1 MVYLLKPL
9 ASRWI
14 YCLLFAFF
22 TVASLQSG
30 TPSVTKLNDT
40 FHQDHRQ
47 TVKMVFN
54 PNFSMPSVK
63 DETELARAYLVLNAG
78 KFGLS
83 ESLENLSLERVQ
95 TSLSGRHYRFQ
106 QTLDGIAVK
115 GAEIVVSID
124 RNSGQIYRV
133 ANNTYPVKQHTK
145 APAITISSEDAYDI
159 AWGHLKVRGP
169 LNGEPQVEKFFLPEG
184 DDFRLVYRTLLPV
197 EAPFGSWE
205 HLIDAVSGKIIS
217 HRDERITR
225 KPITG
230 ELAAYDGLV
239 EHRATAFKTYAGQQA
254 LKNQHAK
261 PVSKASGTGMVFDPD
276 PRTTLNDA
284 SLTDT
289 SPATAF
295 EAAYFNR
302 DLNDIAFDDTNYSLV
317 GPWAQIV
324 DLEAPNTAPSTTT
337 DGNWTATRGDNAFND
352 AMTYYHVDVNQR
364 YIQSLG
370 FTGETGIQELSI
382 RIDTD
387 GFNGA
392 DNSSYSPALN
402 RLSFGHGC
410 VDDNEDVDVI
420 LHEYGHAIHHS
431 INDNWSGGD
440 TGAMGEG
447 FGDYW
452 AGSYSY
458 STPNGPVFN
467 PNWAFS
473 WDGHND
479 CWPGRIMNDMAATY
493 DHSSTYPAH
502 QVVNGVNGDQLW
514 STPLFQA
521 FLTLVNDHSVP
532 RSEVDQIIL
541 ESHFGLAG
549 GAKMRDLATATV
561 QAAARLFPEGPHSD
575 VFFNSFLNHNIV
587 EIARAQMTNS
597 SWEFTSDLGEN
608 GVPDPGEEPTFSI
621 SLQNGGTA
629 GATTISAVLSSNT
642 DGVEVLVSDAT
653 FTDIAI
659 GESATSANDFQISIG
674 NVVECGSLIDLT
686 LTISFDD
693 GSGRGIV
700 TTEVTHQFR
709 TGVPQGFTQ
718 NAQPNVAIP
727 DNTPAGITSTL
738 EVSGVTGVV
747 SEQFNIDMNIVHT
760 WRGDLILDLTSPE
773 GTTVRLHNRAG
784 SSADDIIGNYPGDL
798 ASAQPLSAFFG
809 EDPNGTWTLT
819 VSDNVGEDTG
829 TLNSWAINDISGYD
843 CLNPNCAATA
853 TASAERNATICAG
866 FPIQLNVN
874 FDGLGEDPA
883 IQWSN
888 PELLNDPSSATP
900 YAILYQTTTFVV
912 TLRGSGCQATAE
924 ITINATPGL
933 EGFLPYWQGAD
944 YYEPADMN
952 GDNENSVLDMVMFGN
967 TCNGSP
973 EL

>member
-47 TVKMVFN
+47 TAKVVFN
-54 PNFSMPSVK
+54 PNFSMPSVT
-63 DETELARAYLVLNAG
+63 DEAELARTYLVLNAA

-83 ESLENLSLERVQ
+83 ETLENLSLERVQ

-106 QTLDGIAVK
+106 QKLDGIVVK
-115 GAEIVVSID
+115 GAEIIVSID
-124 RNSGQIYRV
+124 RNSGQIYRI
-133 ANNTYPVKQHTK
+133 ANNTFPVKQHTK
-145 APAITISSEDAYDI
+145 APAITISQEDAYDI
-159 AWGHLKVRGP
+159 AWGHLKVHGP
-169 LNGEPQVEKFFLPEG
+169 LIGEPQVEKYFLPEG
-184 DDFRLVYRTLLPV
+184 EQFRLVYRTLLPV
-197 EAPFGSWE
+197 EAPFGYWE
-205 HLIDAVSGKIIS
+205 HVIDGVSGKIIS

-225 KPITG
+225 KPIDMTIKD
-230 ELAAYDGLV
+230 YDGLI
-239 EHRATAFKTYAGQQA
+239 EHRATAFKTYAAMQA
-254 LKNQHAK
+254 DKAK
-261 PVSKASGTGMVFDPD
+261 QSAPVNKAMGTGFVFDPD

-284 SLTDT
+284 TLTDT
-289 SPATAF
+289 SPAADF

-302 DLNDIAFDDTNYSLV
+302 ALADITFDETNYSLV

-324 DLEAPNTAPSTTT
+324 DLEAPNTAPSTTA
-337 DGNWTATRGDNAFND
+337 DGNWTARRGDNAFND
-352 AMTYYHVDVNQR
+352 AMTYYHVDINQR
-364 YIQSLG
+364 YIQALG
-370 FTGETGIQELSI
+370 FSGDNGIQELSI

-392 DNSSYSPALN
+392 DNSSFSPSLN

-420 LHEYGHAIHHS
+420 LHEYGHAIHYG
-431 INDNWSGGD
+431 INSSWGGGD
-440 TGAMGEG
+440 AGAIGEG

-458 STPNGPVFN
+458 STPNGPTFN

-479 CWPGRIMNDMAATY
+479 CWPGRIMNDMGATY
-493 DHSSTYPAH
+493 DHSATYPAH
-502 QVVNGVNGDQLW
+502 GTVDGVNADQLW

-532 RSEVDQIIL
+532 RTEVDTIVL
-541 ESHFGLAG
+541 ESHFGLANG
-549 GAKMRDLATATV
+549 PKMRDLATATV
-561 QAAARLFPEGPHSD
+561 QAATRLYPDGPHAD
-575 VFFNSFLNHNIV
+575 VFFNSFLNHGIL
-587 EIARAQMTNS
+587 EIARAQMTS
-597 SWEFTSDLGEN
+597 STWSITSDNGEN

-621 SLQNGGTA
+621 TIENGGTA
-629 GATTISAVLSSNT
+629 GASTVSAVLTSNT

-653 FTDIAI
+653 FADMAI
-659 GESATSANDFQISIG
+659 GETATSASDFQISIG
-674 NVVECGSLIDLT
+674 DLVECGSLIDLT
-686 LTISFDD
+686 LTVTFDD
-693 GSGRGIV
+693 GSDRGM
-700 TTEVTHQFR
+700 TTAELTYQFR
-709 TGVPQGFTQ
+709 TGLPQGFTQ
-718 NAQPNVAIP
+718 NVSANTDIP

-738 EVSGVTGVV
+738 EVSGATGVI
-747 SEQFNIDMNIVHT
+747 SDQFNVDMDIVHT

-773 GTTVRLHNRAG
+773 GTTVRLHNRTG
-784 SSADDIIGNYPGDL
+784 SSADDIIGNFPGDFD
-798 ASAQPLSAFFG
+798 SAEALSAFVG
-809 EDPNGTWTLT
+809 EDPNGTWSLL
-819 VSDNVGEDTG
+819 VSDNVGQDTG
-829 TLNSWAINDISGYD
+829 TLNGWAINDITGYD

-853 TASAERNATICAG
+853 TATAERNATICAG
-866 FPIQLNVN
+866 FPIQLNVA
-874 FDGLGEDPA
+874 FDGLGDSPA

-888 PELLNDPSSATP
+888 PELLDDPSSATP
-900 YAILYQTTTFVV
+900 YAILYETTTFLV

-924 ITINATPGL
+924 VTIEATPGL
-933 EGFLPYWQGAD
+933 EGFLPYWQAAD

-952 GDNENSVLDMVMFGN
+952 NDNENSVLDMVLFGN
-967 TCNGSP
+967 TCYGSP